1 MSKTSLLAAF
11 IFPERLEW
19 FLSYLEAK
27 FSIGKEKVFCYKDED
42 DESKLI
48 ITFKLSIPE
57 DKSLNLKELFPSA
70 IIIHKKGNALYT
82 INALNKLIDEKA
94 KESIGN
100 IEYKDVKIDWEE
112 YQGKFILIKDKEL
125 KILSISRVF

>member
-27 FSIGKEKVFCYKDED
+27 FSIGKEKVFCYKDEN

-48 ITFKLSIPE
+48 VTFKLLMPQ
-57 DKSLNLKELFPSA
+57 DKTLNLKELFPSA

-94 KESIGN
+94 QESIGN
-100 IEYKDVKIDWEE
+100 IEYKDIKIDWEE
-112 YQGKFILIKDKEL
+112 YQGNFILIKDKEL
-125 KILSISRVF
+125 KILTISRVF

>member
-1 MSKTSLLAAF
+1 MSKTNLLASF

-27 FSIGKEKVFCYKDED
+27 FSIGKEKVFCYKDEN

-48 ITFKLSIPE
+48 ITFKLSMPD
-57 DKSLNLKELFPSA
+57 DKSLNLKDLLPNA
-70 IIIHKKGNALYT
+70 VIIHKKGNALYT

-94 KESIGN
+94 EESIGN
-100 IEYKDVKIDWEE
+100 IDYKNVKIDWEE
-112 YQGKFILIKDKEL
+112 YQDKFIIIKEREL
-125 KILSISRVF
+125 NILSISRVF

>member
-1 MSKTSLLAAF
+1 MNKTSLLASF

-27 FSIGKEKVFCYKDED
+27 FSIGKEKVFCYKDEN

-48 ITFKLSIPE
+48 VTFKLSMPE

-70 IIIHKKGNALYT
+70 ITIHKKGNALYT

-94 KESIGN
+94 QESIGN
-100 IEYKDVKIDWEE
+100 IEHKDVKINWEE
-112 YQGKFILIKDKEL
+112 YQGNFILIKDKEL

>member
-1 MSKTSLLAAF
+1 MSKTNLLASF

-27 FSIGKEKVFCYKDED
+27 FSIGKEKVFCYKDEN

-48 ITFKLSIPE
+48 VTFKLAMPE
-57 DKSLNLKELFPSA
+57 DKSLNLKDLFPSA
-70 IIIHKKGNALYT
+70 IIIHKRGNALYT

-94 KESIGN
+94 EESIGN
-100 IEYKDVKIDWEE
+100 IEYKDIKIDWQE
-112 YQGKFILIKDKEL
+112 YQDKFILIKEKEL

>member
-1 MSKTSLLAAF
+1 MSKTNLLASF

-27 FSIGKEKVFCYKDED
+27 FSIGKEKVFCYKDEN

-48 ITFKLSIPE
+48 ITFKLSMPE
-57 DKSLNLKELFPSA
+57 DKSLNLKELLPSA
-70 IIIHKKGNALYT
+70 VIIHKKGNTLYT
-82 INALNKLIDEKA
+82 INALNKLIDEKSE
-94 KESIGN
+94 ESLGN
-100 IEYKDVKIDWEE
+100 IDYKNVRIDWEE
-112 YQGKFILIKDKEL
+112 YKNKFIIIKEKEL

>member
-1 MSKTSLLAAF
+1 MSKTSLLASF

-27 FSIGKEKVFCYKDED
+27 FSIGKEKVFCYKDEN

-48 ITFKLSIPE
+48 VTFKLSMPE

-70 IIIHKKGNALYT
+70 ITIHKKGNALYT

-94 KESIGN
+94 QESIGN

-112 YQGKFILIKDKEL
+112 YQGNFILIKDKEL

>member
-27 FSIGKEKVFCYKDED
+27 FFISKEKVFCYKDEN

-48 ITFKLSIPE
+48 VTFKLSIPE

-70 IIIHKKGNALYT
+70 IIIHKKGDALYT

-94 KESIGN
+94 QESIGN

-112 YQGKFILIKDKEL
+112 YQGNFILIKDKEL
-125 KILSISRVF
+125 NILNISRVF

>member
-27 FSIGKEKVFCYKDED
+27 FSIGKEKVFCYKDEN

-48 ITFKLSIPE
+48 VTFKLLMPE
-57 DKSLNLKELFPSA
+57 DKSLNLKDLFPNA
-70 IIIHKKGNALYT
+70 ITIHKKGNALYT
-82 INALNKLIDEKA
+82 INALNKLIDEKSE
-94 KESIGN
+94 ESIGN
-100 IEYKDVKIDWEE
+100 IEYKDVKINWEE
-112 YQGKFILIKDKEL
+112 YQSKFILIKDKEL